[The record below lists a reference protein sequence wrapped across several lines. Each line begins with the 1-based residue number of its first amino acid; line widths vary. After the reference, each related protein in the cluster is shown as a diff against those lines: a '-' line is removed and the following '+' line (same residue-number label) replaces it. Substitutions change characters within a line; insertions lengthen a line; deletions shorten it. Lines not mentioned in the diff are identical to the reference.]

1 VSARAGITGFAV
13 HAPGMSTEDELARGL
28 LAEAACP
35 PEQAHTLLGRKG
47 LLGKDSATR
56 LALCAV
62 HRALGLPP
70 GKPTAPVPGAASTAV
85 VVSSNLG
92 NASTVCD
99 AAVKVSAGE
108 RRDISPLEIPNASSN
123 VIASSIAIRFGC
135 TGPNLTVCGGRTSG
149 IDALGLAVRLLAAG
163 RADRAVVV
171 GVEPGDGPVGLAGT
185 SAAAACVVLDRAPG
199 RVLLRSARQ
208 HDDPVPALV
217 TEPTALRLGP
227 DDLTAVFGETYGAE
241 GVIQAAVA
249 AAWLAAGRAP
259 GAVLT
264 CGDAVDGY
272 ASVRLDA
279 A

>member
-1 VSARAGITGFAV
+1 MSARAAIAGFAV
-13 HAPGMSTEDELARGL
+13 HAPGTTTDHELMSAL
-28 LAEAACP
+28 LAEEACP
-35 PEQAHTLLGRKG
+35 PAQAHTLLGRKG

-70 GKPTAPVPGAASTAV
+70 GKPTAAVPGASSTAV

-92 NASTVCD
+92 NAGTVCD
-99 AAVKVSAGE
+99 AAAKVSAGE
-108 RRDISPLEIPNASSN
+108 RRDISPLDIPNASSN
-123 VIASSIAIRFGC
+123 VIASTIAIRFGC

-199 RVLLRSARQ
+199 KVVVRTARQ
-208 HDDPVPALV
+208 HDGPTPSLV
-217 TEPTALRLGP
+217 TESAALRLGP
-227 DDLTAVFGETYGAE
+227 DDLTAVFGETYGAT
-241 GVIQAAVA
+241 GVLQAAVA
-249 AAWLAAGRAP
+249 AAWLAGGRAP

-264 CGDAVDGY
+264 CGDAEDGY